1 MVASELIQAAPGV
14 RSGIVAKLLPKNAG
28 PAPGFPLLYGGQR
41 EAAPWN
47 RRGSVTKTRVPVTAA
62 IISILVSVLPV
73 IVAPS
78 VLAADG
84 PCSIR
89 VFLCPEKPEGAE
101 HTWDDQGCVIKAEHR
116 ASVEVGTSTIT
127 RQAPRK
133 DGGEAHGTGWWVGCN
148 VYNVQYTSQSG
159 MVAGNARYFSA

>member
-1 MVASELIQAAPGV
+1 M
-14 RSGIVAKLLPKNAG
+14 
-28 PAPGFPLLYGGQR
+28 
-41 EAAPWN
+41 
-47 RRGSVTKTRVPVTAA
+47 TKTRVSVTAA

-89 VFLCPEKPEGAE
+89 VDDPHESVGKGAVVKTRMVCSSTYTVDYDLMLFLCPEKPEGAE

-133 DGGEAHGTGWWVGCN
+133 NGGEAHGTGWWVGCN